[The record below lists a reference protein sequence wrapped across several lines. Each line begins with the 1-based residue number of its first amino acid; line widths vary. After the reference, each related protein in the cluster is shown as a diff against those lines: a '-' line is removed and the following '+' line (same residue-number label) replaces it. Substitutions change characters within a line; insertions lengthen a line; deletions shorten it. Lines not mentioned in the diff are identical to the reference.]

1 MTLKYVLAFCFIS
14 LLSNLTLSQTTELP
28 SFNFENYEFPKV
40 VVVDVKDKEAKVI
53 RDKTQGWINR
63 YFTKEQLIES
73 ENSDGVLFVNAVSP
87 NLLSIKNLSNDLKY
101 TIKISFRDQK
111 YRLEIMQMSY
121 KYYTEFIGITPLN
134 LKTDNALKKDLV
146 RSELILTS
154 FFDEINLSL
163 YNSILNDI
171 DEW

>member
-1 MTLKYVLAFCFIS
+1 MTLKYVIAFCFVS
-14 LLSNLTLSQTTELP
+14 LLSNLSLSQTSELP
-28 SFNFENYEFPKV
+28 SFNFQNYEFPKV
-40 VVVDVKDKEAKVI
+40 IVVDIKGKEEKAI
-53 RDKTQGWINR
+53 RDKTQSWIKS
-63 YFTKEQLIES
+63 YFIDEQLIKS
-73 ENSDGVLFVNAVSP
+73 ENSEGVLLVNAVSP

-163 YNSILNDI
+163 YNSILNDT

>member
-14 LLSNLTLSQTTELP
+14 LLSNITLSQTTELP

-63 YFTKEQLIES
+63 YFTKEQLIGS
-73 ENSDGVLFVNAVSP
+73 ENSEGTLVINAVTK
-87 NLLSIKNLSNDLKY
+87 NLISIKNLSNDLRY
-101 TIKISFRDQK
+101 TLKISFRDQK
-111 YRLEIMQMSY
+111 YRLEISQISY
-121 KYYTEFIGITPLN
+121 EYYTEFRRITSLS
-134 LKTDNALKKDLV
+134 LRTDNAIKKDLV
-146 RSELILTS
+146 KSQPILTS
-154 FFDEINLSL
+154 YFNDLNLNL
-163 YNSILNDI
+163 YNSVLNDN